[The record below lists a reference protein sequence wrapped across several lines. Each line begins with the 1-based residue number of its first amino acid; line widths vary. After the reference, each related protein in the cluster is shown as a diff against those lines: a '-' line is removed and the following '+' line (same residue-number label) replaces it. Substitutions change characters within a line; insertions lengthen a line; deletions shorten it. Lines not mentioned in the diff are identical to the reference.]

1 MKKILNIVGV
11 CGSLLLS
18 NTIHAQVKYQ
28 LSLLPDKKTYMVSL
42 VSSKTWTYPN
52 NLTSTAQVTIKVP
65 SEKPFTAAVTSLN
78 PDVKWLDN
86 SYIEA
91 PTSDPSHTYVSF
103 GLISIGTSKLHY
115 KENEEI
121 PLFTFRNI
129 EAEPCIGKISI
140 INNDLDAFKGKDA
153 EIYNINNQISVLAEQ
168 GDVYVGNLKAEVDCA
183 QALSNEELFEDV
195 NIKAFPI
202 PTADQL
208 TIQWLNK
215 GVSKAPV
222 LLQIENMEGKIV
234 TSKKVS
240 AIEGQNQ
247 EIFDFSAQAI
257 GCYYFSFMEDGKS
270 SKKYKFLI
278 IR

>member
-1 MKKILNIVGV
+1 MKKILNIIGV

-28 LSLLPDKKTYMVSL
+28 LSLLPDQKTYMVSL
-42 VSSKTWTYPN
+42 VSSKTWTYPQ

-65 SEKPFTAAVTSLN
+65 SDKLFTAAVTSLN

-91 PTSDPSHTYVSF
+91 PDSDPAHNYISF
-103 GLISIGTSKLHY
+103 GLTSLGTSKLHY

-129 EAEPCIGKISI
+129 EEVPCVGKIAI
-140 INNDLDAFKGKDA
+140 INNELDAFKGKDA
-153 EIYNINNQISVLAEQ
+153 EIYNISNQISVLAAQ
-168 GDVYVGNLKAEVDCA
+168 GDVYVGNLKADVDCA
-183 QALSNEELFEDV
+183 KVLSDEELFQDV
-195 NIKAFPI
+195 NVRAFPI
-202 PTADQL
+202 PTDNQL
-208 TIQWLNK
+208 TIEWQ
-215 GVSKAPV
+215 SKDESKLPMTI
-222 LLQIENMEGKIV
+222 QIENMEGRVVTTKKIV
-234 TSKKVS
+234 ST
-240 AIEGQNQ
+240 EGKNQ
-247 EIFDFSAQAI
+247 ETFDFASQVP
-257 GCYYFSFMEDGKS
+257 GCYYFSFIEENKV